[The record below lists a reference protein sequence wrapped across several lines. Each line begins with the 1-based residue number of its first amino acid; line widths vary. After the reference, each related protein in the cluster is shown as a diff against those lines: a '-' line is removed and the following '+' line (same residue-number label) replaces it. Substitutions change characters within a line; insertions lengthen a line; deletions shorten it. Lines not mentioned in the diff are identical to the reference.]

1 MRGRDKFAKFKSVIS
16 FCSKMLNIFPKKMQR
31 TMLVKFRNVTG
42 LKGIVLRYMLLK
54 NLCAS
59 CGDNVSVHP
68 GVYIFNPQNLKIG
81 DNVSIHPMSYIE
93 AYGGITIRS
102 DVSIAHNVTIMSV
115 THNFENK
122 EIPINNQGITG
133 MPVEICDNVWI
144 GAKAVILGN
153 VKVSRGCVI
162 GASALVNKDTQENAV
177 YAGVPARFIKNR

>member
-1 MRGRDKFAKFKSVIS
+1 MRGRDKFERYKGIIS
-16 FCSKMLNIFPKKMQR
+16 FCRGMLCIFPKRMQNS
-31 TMLVKFRNVTG
+31 MLVKFRNVTG

-54 NLCAS
+54 NLCQS

-93 AYGGITIRS
+93 AYGGITIGN
-102 DVSIAHNVTIMSV
+102 DVSIAHNTTIMSV
-115 THNFENK
+115 SHNFDNA
-122 EIPINNQGITG
+122 EIPINSQGITG